1 MKFKVKMTISDYVKI
16 GDKLEHVKAEQKLVF
31 DDYDDLQNWQGYTIN
46 ALDNGELTISIRT
59 EKEDK

>member
-1 MKFKVKMTISDYVKI
+1 MKYKVKMTISDYVKI

-46 ALDNGELTISIRT
+46 ALDNGELTISIRA